1 MSRRVRT
8 TQFRLVIG
16 LFALGAALGWTVV
29 AFFRTGDQA
38 LPGVPW
44 STPGALLFFAAL
56 LGLGAWYMYDRVH
69 RKRTGVDAVVA
80 VRLLVLAKASAIVG
94 ALVGG
99 GYIGFALQFV
109 AGFDAPEGRDR
120 VIRGLVTAATGIL
133 VVVAALIL
141 ERACKVPKDK
151 DGTGPNGGNREQHPE
166 TSP

>member
-1 MSRRVRT
+1 MRT

-16 LFALGAALGWTVV
+16 LFALGAALGWTAV
-29 AFFRTGDQA
+29 AFFRTGAQA
-38 LPGVPW
+38 MPGVPW

-56 LGLGAWYMYDRVH
+56 LGVGAWYMYDRVH
-69 RKRTGVDAVVA
+69 RKRRGVDAMVA

-99 GYIGFALQFV
+99 GYTGFALRFV
-109 AGFDAPEGRDR
+109 ASFDSPDGRDR
-120 VIRGLVTAATGIL
+120 VVRGFVTAATGVL

-141 ERACKVPKDK
+141 ERACKVPKDE
-151 DGTGPNGGNREQHPE
+151 DGEASNGGSREQHPE